1 MPGQNSQTT
10 QQSQASTTNPWDP
23 AQPMLKSLLAQY
35 GGQSTAVTPEQ
46 QSALSNLNAS
56 ASNIPNFGANASG
69 AVNNLFSSNT
79 DPQIGM
85 LRSSLNQLQGNIGGT
100 ASGAE
105 LDPYSTPGF
114 SDALKTMTQD
124 ITNSTKGVYAGSGR
138 DPSGAGSFAQ
148 SLSRGLTQGEAPVIA
163 AQYNTNKANQLG
175 AANTLF
181 GAGGTTAGNI
191 TGQQQ
196 VPLANAAQ
204 AIGLLPSASSAYT
217 TPGSTQLAAANA
229 AQQLPYGNLAQL
241 LGPITGIAGLGGQST
256 GTGTSTTVQPQ
267 NTLSNVI
274 GGLTAATALFSDER
288 LKENKVK
295 VGKLHD
301 GQPVYRYNFKGSKVP
316 QIGLLA
322 QKVEKSAPHAVGML
336 AGMKTVDYGKA
347 TQKSAEMAA

>member
-10 QQSQASTTNPWDP
+10 QQSQNSVTNPWAP
-23 AQPMLKSLLAQY
+23 AQPALQGLLDQY
-35 GGQSTAVTPEQ
+35 GSQSTAVTPQ
-46 QSALSNLNAS
+46 QQAALANLNSS
-56 ASNIPNFGANASG
+56 ASGIPNFGSSASG
-69 AVNNLFSSNT
+69 AVGNLFNSST
-79 DPQIGM
+79 APQIGM
-85 LRSSLNQLQGNIGGT
+85 LQSSLNQLQGNIGGT

-196 VPLANAAQ
+196 VPLTNAAQ

-217 TPGSTQLAAANA
+217 TPGSTQLAAANTA
-229 AQQLPYGNLAQL
+229 FQTPYGNLAQL

-256 GTGTSTTVQPQ
+256 GTGTSQTVQPQ
-267 NTLSNVI
+267 STLSNVI
-274 GGLTAATALFSDER
+274 GGITAASALFSDER
-288 LKENKVK
+288 LKENKRE

-301 GQPVYRYNFKGSKVP
+301 GQKVYAYNFKGRP
-316 QIGLLA
+316 ETQIGLLA
-322 QKVEKSAPHAVGML
+322 QNVKKKHPEAVGML
-336 AGMKTVDYGKA
+336 GGMMTVNYDRATRKA
-347 TQKSAEMAA
+347 AAAA